1 MTGQEFWTYLQ
12 QKIDKAYSAY
22 LDNTKANSLIKESMY
37 RLVDNMYH
45 DLSFE
50 KESDELISLVLKE
63 KVFTPTA
70 GICTLNFS
78 ATTPTP
84 PANEIPYYMHSMRVL
99 GNYEENIVVT
109 ASGTTLTSID
119 HKLRKGSTIKLS
131 GTTYIVS
138 KVNGDTFQAK
148 TTAGTFATT
157 AGTYTWMYSLEM
169 RQMSSTRKAGSFHKA
184 NIITPRYEF
193 ANSGTSQNRT
203 LKLTPP
209 PATISIDYVRVPPL
223 DITVTDTSI
232 ELLNYYSQKF
242 LFRLMD
248 ECVVNFGSQTK
259 DYQTKQSAMQDIINN
274 P

>member
-1 MTGQEFWTYLQ
+1 MTGAQFWTYLQ

-22 LDNTKANSLIKESMY
+22 LDSTKANSLIKESMY

-50 KESDELISLVLKE
+50 KESDELVSLFLKE
-63 KVFTPTA
+63 KIFTPSA

-84 PANEIPYYMHSMRVL
+84 PANEIPYYMHTMRIL
-99 GNYEENIVVT
+99 GNYEQSLVVT
-109 ASGTTLTSID
+109 ANGTTLTSVD
-119 HKLRKGSTIKLS
+119 HTLRKGSTIKLG

-138 KVNGDTFQAK
+138 KVDGDTFQAK
-148 TTAGTFATT
+148 TTAGVYATS
-157 AGTYTWMYSLEM
+157 AGTYTWMFSVEM
-169 RQMSSTRKAGSFHKA
+169 RQMSSVRKAGSFHKA
-184 NIITPRYEF
+184 NIVTPRYEF
-193 ANSGTSQNRT
+193 TNNGSSQNRT
-203 LKLTPP
+203 LKLTPA
-209 PATISIDYVRVPPL
+209 PATINMDYVRIPPL
-223 DITVTDTSI
+223 DITVTDTSV

-248 ECVVNFGSQTK
+248 ECVLNFGAQTK
-259 DYQTKQSAMQDIINN
+259 DYQTKQSAMQDIVNN

>member
-1 MTGQEFWTYLQ
+1 MTGAQFWTYLQ

-22 LDNTKANSLIKESMY
+22 LDSTKANSLIKESMY

-50 KESDELISLVLKE
+50 KESDELVALFLKE
-63 KVFTPTA
+63 KVFTPTS

-84 PANEIPYYMHSMRVL
+84 PANEIPFYMHAMRIL
-99 GNYEENIVVT
+99 GNYEQSLVVT
-109 ASGTTLTSID
+109 ASGNTLTSVD
-119 HKLRKGSTIKLS
+119 HTLRKGSTIKLS

-138 KVNGDTFQAK
+138 KVSGDTFQAK
-148 TTAGTFATT
+148 TTAGAFATT

-184 NIITPRYEF
+184 NIVTPRYEF
-193 ANSGTSQNRT
+193 TNNGTSQFRT
-203 LKLTPP
+203 LKLNPA

-223 DITVTDTSI
+223 DITVTDTTI

-248 ECVVNFGSQTK
+248 ECVLNFGAQTK
-259 DYQTKQSAMQDIINN
+259 DYQTKQSAMQDIVNN